1 MSLLEERV
9 DPEATISQSR
19 FRKILNTGVSRSG
32 PPREKADGK
41 TKFKRGLKSDLVLSL
56 AVLVSIPLYYI
67 VVSSFKTSVDMALH
81 PLALPDP
88 WMPENYPIALERAN
102 MWTGFRNSL
111 ILTGFGV
118 LIQVFIGSLA
128 SYGMI
133 IQNWVFT
140 TAVGVILLYSAG
152 AIFCYFLM
160 VGYMRGLPRE
170 LIEAARID
178 GAGPFRIYWRIILP
192 LCKPI
197 LITVIVS
204 NRISPKRRRLMD
216 ALAHRP
222 IRPPRSLS
230 RPKGAQWLPRSP
242 FRSRSATGGWM
253 FAEQSWSSLR
263 LVGAYGTPTSLPA
276 RDSSRPRENCP
287 QRSSSQHPSTAR
299 GLRCRTGQRSSWSST
314 SLTVSWRREC
324 LPGQSLLMIAGPRT
338 TGTGR
343 SMRRVSPILCR

>member
-19 FRKILNTGVSRSG
+19 FRKILSTGVSRSG
-32 PPREKADGK
+32 PPRENADRK
-41 TKFKRGLKSDLVLSL
+41 TKFKRGLKSVLVLSL

-67 VVSSFKTSVDMALH
+67 VVSSFKTTVDMALH

-140 TAVGVILLYSAG
+140 TAVGVILTIAFAIPGQATLVPQYMMFARAGLTDSLLGVILLYSAG

-197 LITVIVS
+197 LITVIVFQTMTIWNDFLTPNIYLPS
-204 NRISPKRRRLMD
+204 AQNRTVILQVYTAVGQFSTDWPSFMAITVVALTPVLVFFIFCQRWIVAGLM
-216 ALAHRP
+216 AG
-222 IRPPRSLS
+222 SV
-230 RPKGAQWLPRSP
+230 KG
-242 FRSRSATGGWM
+242 
-253 FAEQSWSSLR
+253 
-263 LVGAYGTPTSLPA
+263 
-276 RDSSRPRENCP
+276 
-287 QRSSSQHPSTAR
+287 
-299 GLRCRTGQRSSWSST
+299 
-314 SLTVSWRREC
+314 
-324 LPGQSLLMIAGPRT
+324 
-338 TGTGR
+338 
-343 SMRRVSPILCR
+343 